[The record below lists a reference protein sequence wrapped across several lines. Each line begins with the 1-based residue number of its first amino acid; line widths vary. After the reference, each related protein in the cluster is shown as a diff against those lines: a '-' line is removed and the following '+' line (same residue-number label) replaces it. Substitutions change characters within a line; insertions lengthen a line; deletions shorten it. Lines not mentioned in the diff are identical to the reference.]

1 MERTCYGHIILLF
14 SFYITKN
21 IGEPEEFGMMTD
33 LLIYQG
39 IVAILTTITLE
50 QFSKK
55 QRKSQGMN

>member
-1 MERTCYGHIILLF
+1 
-14 SFYITKN
+14 
-21 IGEPEEFGMMTD
+21 MMTD